1 MAGSCY
7 FHKFILWLITTK
19 TGFSRFTLADIHGQI
34 KLLDWSI
41 KFIVFCLH
49 QENFNSER
57 LVSVQNSEKWSY
69 ETMQLQTVWLKLSWK
84 SWINEN
90 KTKNLTLYIS
100 RICLYLIYREN
111 LTQTIAELI
120 LSDCS
125 ALLQSYALRL
135 RWWTT
140 LGNKLSF
147 EGNQIL
153 NIHVHGSTSAPSYLK
168 LITL

>member
-1 MAGSCY
+1 M
-7 FHKFILWLITTK
+7 
-19 TGFSRFTLADIHGQI
+19 
-34 KLLDWSI
+34 
-41 KFIVFCLH
+41 
-49 QENFNSER
+49 E
-57 LVSVQNSEKWSY
+57 
-69 ETMQLQTVWLKLSWK
+69 
-84 SWINEN
+84 
-90 KTKNLTLYIS
+90 
-100 RICLYLIYREN
+100 YRVN

-147 EGNQIL
+147 EGNG
-153 NIHVHGSTSAPSYLK
+153 NGSTSTPSYLK